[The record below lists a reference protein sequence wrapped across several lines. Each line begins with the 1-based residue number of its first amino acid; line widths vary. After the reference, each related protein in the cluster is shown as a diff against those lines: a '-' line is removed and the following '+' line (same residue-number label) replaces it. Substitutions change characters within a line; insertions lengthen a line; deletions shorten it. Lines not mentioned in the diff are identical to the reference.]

1 MSRRFNWP
9 LYFNMMNGE
18 FEQMKKIWLALVGL
32 MLAFSASA
40 AQFTDGQQYITLD
53 KPATGEPQV
62 VEFFSFFCP
71 HCYQFERVYHVS
83 ETVKKNL
90 PENVKVTKY
99 HVEFLGGEMGKT
111 VTQAW
116 AVAMALGVED
126 KVAAPIF
133 DGIQK
138 TQTITD
144 ADSLK
149 DTFVKAA
156 GITPAEYDGA
166 FNSFAVKALVAQQ
179 EKAAVDVNLQGV
191 PAMFVNG
198 KYMVNNGGLDTSSM
212 DTVALQYAD
221 VVKFLVAKK

>member
-1 MSRRFNWP
+1 
-9 LYFNMMNGE
+9 
-18 FEQMKKIWLALVGL
+18 MKKIWFALVGL
-32 MLAFSASA
+32 VLAFSASA
-40 AQFTDGQQYITLD
+40 AQFTDGQQYVTLD
-53 KPATGEPQV
+53 KPVTGEPQV
-62 VEFFSFFCP
+62 LEFFSFFCP

-126 KVAAPIF
+126 KVTAPIF
-133 DGIQK
+133 EGIQK
-138 TQTITD
+138 TQTITNP
-144 ADSLK
+144 ASLK
-149 DTFVKAA
+149 DVFVKAA
-156 GITPAEYDGA
+156 DIKPEEYDA
-166 FNSFAVKALVAQQ
+166 AWNSFVVKSLVAQQ
-179 EKAAVDVNLQGV
+179 EKAAADVDLRGV

-212 DTVALQYAD
+212 DNFVQQYAN
-221 VVKFLVAKK
+221 VVKFLINKK